1 MVLQVTA
8 LWLFGHHVRI
18 VLHSLGQCGVV
29 TSVWC
34 SDCCTSCSLCRLL
47 WGDTVDGGA
56 PDGEPH
62 QPKHVEVD
70 VHTVHCVH
78 VWWRIWL
85 LGRLGVVRDG
95 VCPSLSLS
103 LSVCL
108 SVSLSVCLSVS
119 WFAATA
125 SDNEVYSCPTSCCP
139 QRSIQSCTTTSLW
152 TPIPSSPIQS
162 MWRWWLPCAN
172 RCVHGSHFIASRNG
186 KAETFVDYK

>member
-1 MVLQVTA
+1 MHDQMKKVCFWKVVWGEWIFTNGNLSKNSHPTRVFRSMVLQVRA
-8 LWLFGHHVRI
+8 LWLFIHHVHI

-29 TSVWC
+29 MSVWC

-85 LGRLGVVRDG
+85 LRRLGVVRDG
-95 VCPSLSLS
+95 VC

-108 SVSLSVCLSVS
+108 SVRPSVCLSVS
-119 WFAATA
+119 WFAVTA
-125 SDNEVYSCPTSCCP
+125 SDNEVYSCPTSCRP
-139 QRSIQSCTTTSLW
+139 Q
-152 TPIPSSPIQS
+152 
-162 MWRWWLPCAN
+162 N
-172 RCVHGSHFIASRNG
+172 NEF
-186 KAETFVDYK
+186 